1 MAHSSTAVAVV
12 PVMPWLRQLVHF
24 HPERMGDRGQ
34 GGEQGEARSFP
45 GIVISADN
53 VRKHG

>member
-1 MAHSSTAVAVV
+1 MTARPAHRPSLGPRIQV
-12 PVMPWLRQLVHF
+12 
-24 HPERMGDRGQ
+24 HPERMGDGVQ
-34 GGEQGEARSFP
+34 GGGQGEARSFP